1 MSLSSQLRALEEKS
15 FSLWLVLRYMRLA
28 YTKDGVGLTLT
39 TMLSLVGMALGV
51 GTLVLT
57 MSVWSG
63 VDRIL
68 RDAIID
74 LNGHVQVL
82 KNGGGL
88 EDPGL
93 LQSEIEGILKRKV
106 LATPFLQVEAL
117 LTGKGSVVGVQVQ
130 GVEPTTVESV
140 LKISSRVTE
149 GAFDLESDG
158 EPAALLGKELAKR
171 FKLKVGD
178 EVRLVVAKSS
188 FKSATGFVPR
198 SKKFRLVGILDLG
211 KYEFNSRVVVTSAS
225 AAQSLAGI
233 PAVFTGLRLRLKSDE
248 EARPAAHALSSSLGY
263 GFWTKD
269 WFEVNENYFSAIE
282 LEKRV
287 IFFVLCFMV
296 VVASFNISSTMFVNV
311 LRRFSDIATLQTLGA
326 GRNQL
331 IRIFLSHGILVGLV
345 GTLSGV
351 VLGLLGGF
359 LVSHMATLYIPA
371 EIYKFDRL
379 PMEVRWLDLLAI
391 IFTSL
396 LICAAASWFPAR
408 KGASLKPIEG
418 LRYE

>member
-1 MSLSSQLRALEEKS
+1 MSSKLRALEEKS
-15 FSLWLVLRYMRLA
+15 FSLWLVFRYMRLA
-28 YTKDGVGLTLT
+28 YNKGGAGLTLT
-39 TMLSLVGMALGV
+39 TMLSLVGMTLGV

-57 MSVWSG
+57 MSVVSG

-88 EDPGL
+88 EDPSL
-93 LQSEIEGILKRKV
+93 LQSEIEGILKQSVK
-106 LATPFLQVEAL
+106 ATPFLQVEAL
-117 LTGKGSVVGVQVQ
+117 LTGNGSVVGVQLQ
-130 GVEPTTVESV
+130 GVDPSTVESV
-140 LKISSRVTE
+140 LKIRPRVIE
-149 GAFDLESDG
+149 GSFELNSESV
-158 EPAALLGKELAKR
+158 PHILLGKELAKR
-171 FKLKVGD
+171 FAVKVGD
-178 EVRLVVAKSS
+178 EVQLVVAKSS
-188 FKSATGFVPR
+188 YKSATGFVPR
-198 SKKFRLVGILDLG
+198 SKKFRVVGILDLG
-211 KYEFNSRVVVTSAS
+211 KYEFNSRVVVTNAS

-233 PAVFTGLRLRLKSDE
+233 PPVFTGLRLRLESDE
-248 EARPAAHALSSSLGY
+248 KARPAAYTLSSSLGY
-263 GFWTKD
+263 GYWTKD

-326 GRNQL
+326 GRKQL

-345 GTLSGV
+345 GTLSGI
-351 VLGLLGGF
+351 VLGLLGGYF
-359 LVSHMATLYIPA
+359 VSHLSTLYIPA

-379 PMEVRWLDLLAI
+379 PMDVRWKDLVAI

-396 LICAAASWFPAR
+396 LISAAASWFPAR